1 MQGRRRQQDQHWGDE
16 YTEYVLR
23 CTRGSSVMDQSKT
36 TWLVGGRYNDFSPLH
51 HEQELK
57 KVETELHALIEK
69 LKEDEIKSD
78 LLQEMIQA
86 VQIVQPRVAAF
97 LQIGARVDMELVPR
111 AMQL

>member
-1 MQGRRRQQDQHWGDE
+1 M
-16 YTEYVLR
+16 
-23 CTRGSSVMDQSKT
+23 
-36 TWLVGGRYNDFSPLH
+36 
-51 HEQELK
+51 
-57 KVETELHALIEK
+57 HALIEK

-86 VQIVQPRVAAF
+86 VQVVQPRVAAF